1 MLLSASECSGVS
13 LSASECAG
21 VSLSAAERRLKI
33 LVVLDNAA
41 STDVVAT
48 LSSCGLNL
56 LVTTRRSQIAPDRSQ
71 LAPDRSR
78 IAPDRSQLAP
88 DRSQLAPDR
97 SQIAPDRSQ
106 IAPDRSQIAPDRSQ
120 LAPDRSQIAPD
131 RSQLAPD
138 RSQIAPDQRGALI
151 IEVGP
156 VDDATARQILE
167 RGASSTGKEARLPV
181 DASAILEACAGLPL
195 ALALAAALCRGG
207 DEGAW
212 VSLAAEWADT
222 RRKLDEILPDEAST
236 QFTQV
241 QC

>member
-1 MLLSASECSGVS
+1 M
-13 LSASECAG
+13 
-21 VSLSAAERRLKI
+21 SLSAAERRLKI

-56 LVTTRRSQIAPDRSQ
+56 LVTTRRSQIAPGG
-71 LAPDRSR
+71 
-78 IAPDRSQLAP
+78 
-88 DRSQLAPDR
+88 
-97 SQIAPDRSQ
+97 
-106 IAPDRSQIAPDRSQ
+106 
-120 LAPDRSQIAPD
+120 
-131 RSQLAPD
+131 
-138 RSQIAPDQRGALI
+138 RGALI

-167 RGASSTGKEARLPV
+167 RGASISGKEARLPV
-181 DASAILEACAGLPL
+181 EASAILEACAGLPL

-241 QC
+241 

>member
-1 MLLSASECSGVS
+1 MLLSASECS
-13 LSASECAG
+13 G

-71 LAPDRSR
+71 

-97 SQIAPDRSQ
+97 SR
-106 IAPDRSQIAPDRSQ
+106 
-120 LAPDRSQIAPD
+120 
-131 RSQLAPD
+131 
-138 RSQIAPDQRGALI
+138 IAPDQRGALI

-241 QC
+241 QCCPLIAIRGPSDCI

>member
-1 MLLSASECSGVS
+1 MLLSASECAGVS

-71 LAPDRSR
+71 
-78 IAPDRSQLAP
+78 
-88 DRSQLAPDR
+88 
-97 SQIAPDRSQ
+97 

-120 LAPDRSQIAPD
+120 LAPDRSRIAPD
-131 RSQLAPD
+131 H
-138 RSQIAPDQRGALI
+138 RGALI

>member
-1 MLLSASECSGVS
+1 MSLNASECS
-13 LSASECAG
+13 G

-56 LVTTRRSQIAPDRSQ
+56 LVTTR
-71 LAPDRSR
+71 L
-78 IAPDRSQLAP
+78 
-88 DRSQLAPDR
+88 

-120 LAPDRSQIAPD
+120 LAPDRS
-131 RSQLAPD
+131 R
-138 RSQIAPDQRGALI
+138 IAPDQRGALI

>member
-1 MLLSASECSGVS
+1 M
-13 LSASECAG
+13 
-21 VSLSAAERRLKI
+21 SLSAAERRLKI

-56 LVTTRRSQIAPDRSQ
+56 LVTTRRSQIAPDRGQ
-71 LAPDRSR
+71 LVPDRF
-78 IAPDRSQLAP
+78 
-88 DRSQLAPDR
+88 
-97 SQIAPDRSQ
+97 QIAPG
-106 IAPDRSQIAPDRSQ
+106 AG
-120 LAPDRSQIAPD
+120 
-131 RSQLAPD
+131 
-138 RSQIAPDQRGALI
+138 RGALI

-167 RGASSTGKEARLPV
+167 RGASISGKEAKLPV
-181 DASAILEACAGLPL
+181 EASAILEACAGLPL

-241 QC
+241 

>member
-71 LAPDRSR
+71 LAPDRS
-78 IAPDRSQLAP
+78 QLAP

-97 SQIAPDRSQ
+97 SR
-106 IAPDRSQIAPDRSQ
+106 
-120 LAPDRSQIAPD
+120 
-131 RSQLAPD
+131 
-138 RSQIAPDQRGALI
+138 IAPDQRGALI

>member
-1 MLLSASECSGVS
+1 MLLSASECS
-13 LSASECAG
+13 G

-56 LVTTRRSQIAPDRSQ
+56 LVTTRRSQIAPGG
-71 LAPDRSR
+71 
-78 IAPDRSQLAP
+78 
-88 DRSQLAPDR
+88 
-97 SQIAPDRSQ
+97 
-106 IAPDRSQIAPDRSQ
+106 
-120 LAPDRSQIAPD
+120 
-131 RSQLAPD
+131 
-138 RSQIAPDQRGALI
+138 RGALI

-156 VDDATARQILE
+156 VDDATARKILE
-167 RGASSTGKEARLPV
+167 RGASISGKEAKLPV

-236 QFTQV
+236 QFTKV

>member
-1 MLLSASECSGVS
+1 MLLSASECS
-13 LSASECAG
+13 G

-71 LAPDRSR
+71 
-78 IAPDRSQLAP
+78 
-88 DRSQLAPDR
+88 
-97 SQIAPDRSQ
+97 

-120 LAPDRSQIAPD
+120 LAPDRS
-131 RSQLAPD
+131 R
-138 RSQIAPDQRGALI
+138 IAPDQRGALI

>member
-1 MLLSASECSGVS
+1 MLLSAPRVLLSASECSGVS

-78 IAPDRSQLAP
+78 
-88 DRSQLAPDR
+88 
-97 SQIAPDRSQ
+97 
-106 IAPDRSQIAPDRSQ
+106 
-120 LAPDRSQIAPD
+120 
-131 RSQLAPD
+131 
-138 RSQIAPDQRGALI
+138 IAPDQRGALI

>member
-1 MLLSASECSGVS
+1 M
-13 LSASECAG
+13 
-21 VSLSAAERRLKI
+21 SLSAAERRLKI

-56 LVTTRRSQIAPDRSQ
+56 LVTTRRSQIAPGG
-71 LAPDRSR
+71 
-78 IAPDRSQLAP
+78 
-88 DRSQLAPDR
+88 
-97 SQIAPDRSQ
+97 
-106 IAPDRSQIAPDRSQ
+106 
-120 LAPDRSQIAPD
+120 
-131 RSQLAPD
+131 
-138 RSQIAPDQRGALI
+138 RGALI

-156 VDDATARQILE
+156 VDDATARKILE
-167 RGASSTGKEARLPV
+167 RGSSISGKEVRLPV
-181 DASAILEACAGLPL
+181 EASAILEACAGLPL

-241 QC
+241 

>member
-1 MLLSASECSGVS
+1 MLLSAPECS
-13 LSASECAG
+13 G

-56 LVTTRRSQIAPDRSQ
+56 LVTTRRSQIAPDRGQ
-71 LAPDRSR
+71 LV
-78 IAPDRSQLAP
+78 
-88 DRSQLAPDR
+88 PDR
-97 SQIAPDRSQ
+97 SQIAPGG
-106 IAPDRSQIAPDRSQ
+106 
-120 LAPDRSQIAPD
+120 
-131 RSQLAPD
+131 
-138 RSQIAPDQRGALI
+138 RGALI

-167 RGASSTGKEARLPV
+167 RGASISGKEAKLPV
-181 DASAILEACAGLPL
+181 EASTILEACAGLPL

-212 VSLAAEWADT
+212 VTLAAEWADT

-241 QC
+241 

>member
-1 MLLSASECSGVS
+1 MLLSASECS
-13 LSASECAG
+13 G

-71 LAPDRSR
+71 
-78 IAPDRSQLAP
+78 
-88 DRSQLAPDR
+88 
-97 SQIAPDRSQ
+97 

-120 LAPDRSQIAPD
+120 LAPDRS
-131 RSQLAPD
+131 R
-138 RSQIAPDQRGALI
+138 IAPDQRGALI

-181 DASAILEACAGLPL
+181 DATAILEACAGLPL

>member
-71 LAPDRSR
+71 
-78 IAPDRSQLAP
+78 
-88 DRSQLAPDR
+88 
-97 SQIAPDRSQ
+97 

-120 LAPDRSQIAPD
+120 LAPDRS
-131 RSQLAPD
+131 R
-138 RSQIAPDQRGALI
+138 IAPDQRGALI

>member
-71 LAPDRSR
+71 
-78 IAPDRSQLAP
+78 
-88 DRSQLAPDR
+88 
-97 SQIAPDRSQ
+97 

-120 LAPDRSQIAPD
+120 LAPDRSQ
-131 RSQLAPD
+131 LAPD
-138 RSQIAPDQRGALI
+138 RSRIAPDQRGALI

-181 DASAILEACAGLPL
+181 DATAILEACAGLPL

>member
-56 LVTTRRSQIAPDRSQ
+56 LVTTRRSQIAPDRGQ
-71 LAPDRSR
+71 LV
-78 IAPDRSQLAP
+78 
-88 DRSQLAPDR
+88 PDR
-97 SQIAPDRSQ
+97 SQIAPGG
-106 IAPDRSQIAPDRSQ
+106 
-120 LAPDRSQIAPD
+120 
-131 RSQLAPD
+131 
-138 RSQIAPDQRGALI
+138 RGALI

-241 QC
+241 

>member
-71 LAPDRSR
+71 
-78 IAPDRSQLAP
+78 
-88 DRSQLAPDR
+88 
-97 SQIAPDRSQ
+97 

-120 LAPDRSQIAPD
+120 LAPDRS
-131 RSQLAPD
+131 R
-138 RSQIAPDQRGALI
+138 IAPDQRGALI

-181 DASAILEACAGLPL
+181 DATAILEACAGLPL

>member
-1 MLLSASECSGVS
+1 MLLSAPECSGVF
-13 LSASECAG
+13 
-21 VSLSAAERRLKI
+21 LSAAERRLKI

-48 LSSCGLNL
+48 LSTCGLNL
-56 LVTTRRSQIAPDRSQ
+56 LVTTRRSQIAPGG
-71 LAPDRSR
+71 
-78 IAPDRSQLAP
+78 
-88 DRSQLAPDR
+88 
-97 SQIAPDRSQ
+97 
-106 IAPDRSQIAPDRSQ
+106 
-120 LAPDRSQIAPD
+120 
-131 RSQLAPD
+131 
-138 RSQIAPDQRGALI
+138 RGALI

>member
-1 MLLSASECSGVS
+1 M
-13 LSASECAG
+13 
-21 VSLSAAERRLKI
+21 SLSAAERRLKI

-56 LVTTRRSQIAPDRSQ
+56 LVTTRRSQIAPGG
-71 LAPDRSR
+71 
-78 IAPDRSQLAP
+78 
-88 DRSQLAPDR
+88 
-97 SQIAPDRSQ
+97 
-106 IAPDRSQIAPDRSQ
+106 
-120 LAPDRSQIAPD
+120 
-131 RSQLAPD
+131 
-138 RSQIAPDQRGALI
+138 RGALI

-156 VDDATARQILE
+156 VDDTTARKILE
-167 RGASSTGKEARLPV
+167 RGASISGKEARLPV
-181 DASAILEACAGLPL
+181 EASAILEACAGLPL

-241 QC
+241 

>member
-71 LAPDRSR
+71 LAPDRS
-78 IAPDRSQLAP
+78 QLAP
-88 DRSQLAPDR
+88 DRSR
-97 SQIAPDRSQ
+97 
-106 IAPDRSQIAPDRSQ
+106 
-120 LAPDRSQIAPD
+120 
-131 RSQLAPD
+131 
-138 RSQIAPDQRGALI
+138 IAPDQRGALI

>member
-1 MLLSASECSGVS
+1 M
-13 LSASECAG
+13 
-21 VSLSAAERRLKI
+21 SLSAAERRLKI
-33 LVVLDNAA
+33 PVVLDNAA

-48 LSSCGLNL
+48 LSTCGLNL
-56 LVTTRRSQIAPDRSQ
+56 LVTTRRSQIAPGG
-71 LAPDRSR
+71 
-78 IAPDRSQLAP
+78 
-88 DRSQLAPDR
+88 
-97 SQIAPDRSQ
+97 
-106 IAPDRSQIAPDRSQ
+106 
-120 LAPDRSQIAPD
+120 
-131 RSQLAPD
+131 
-138 RSQIAPDQRGALI
+138 RGALI

-181 DASAILEACAGLPL
+181 DATAILEACAGLPL

-241 QC
+241 

>member
-1 MLLSASECSGVS
+1 MLLSASECSGVSLSASECAGVS

-71 LAPDRSR
+71 

-88 DRSQLAPDR
+88 DRSR
-97 SQIAPDRSQ
+97 
-106 IAPDRSQIAPDRSQ
+106 
-120 LAPDRSQIAPD
+120 
-131 RSQLAPD
+131 
-138 RSQIAPDQRGALI
+138 IAPDQRGALI

>member
-1 MLLSASECSGVS
+1 MSLSASECS
-13 LSASECAG
+13 G

-71 LAPDRSR
+71 
-78 IAPDRSQLAP
+78 
-88 DRSQLAPDR
+88 
-97 SQIAPDRSQ
+97 

-120 LAPDRSQIAPD
+120 LAPDRSQ
-131 RSQLAPD
+131 LAPD
-138 RSQIAPDQRGALI
+138 RSRIAPDQRGALI

-241 QC
+241 

>member
-1 MLLSASECSGVS
+1 M
-13 LSASECAG
+13 
-21 VSLSAAERRLKI
+21 SLSAAERRLKI

-48 LSSCGLNL
+48 LSTCGLNL
-56 LVTTRRSQIAPDRSQ
+56 LVTTRRSQIAPGG
-71 LAPDRSR
+71 
-78 IAPDRSQLAP
+78 
-88 DRSQLAPDR
+88 
-97 SQIAPDRSQ
+97 
-106 IAPDRSQIAPDRSQ
+106 
-120 LAPDRSQIAPD
+120 
-131 RSQLAPD
+131 
-138 RSQIAPDQRGALI
+138 RGALI

-167 RGASSTGKEARLPV
+167 RGASISGKEAKLPV
-181 DASAILEACAGLPL
+181 EASAILEACAGLPL

-241 QC
+241 

>member
-71 LAPDRSR
+71 IAPDRSQ

-97 SQIAPDRSQ
+97 SQ
-106 IAPDRSQIAPDRSQ
+106 
-120 LAPDRSQIAPD
+120 L
-131 RSQLAPD
+131 
-138 RSQIAPDQRGALI
+138 APDQRGALI

>member
-71 LAPDRSR
+71 
-78 IAPDRSQLAP
+78 I
-88 DRSQLAPDR
+88 APDR
-97 SQIAPDRSQ
+97 SQIAPGRSQ
-106 IAPDRSQIAPDRSQ
+106 ISPDRSQIAPDRSQ
-120 LAPDRSQIAPD
+120 LAPDRS
-131 RSQLAPD
+131 R
-138 RSQIAPDQRGALI
+138 IAPDQRGALI